1 MGGPFLR
8 SVYKKEH
15 SAGGGKFM
23 KIGSNV
29 IKGPTPRD
37 YAMGPA
43 ASFGRK
49 KTFKK
54 QTRNVAGR

>member
-1 MGGPFLR
+1 MSGPLMR
-8 SVYKKEH
+8 KIYK
-15 SAGGGKFM
+15 SQGAGGGKDM
-23 KIGSNV
+23 KIGTSV

>member
-1 MGGPFLR
+1 MSFIE
-8 SVYKKEH
+8 SVYRKEH
-15 SAGGGKFM
+15 GAGGGKKM
-23 KIGSNV
+23 KVGTNV
-29 IKGPTPRD
+29 IKGPTARD

-54 QTRNVAGR
+54 QGRNVAGR